1 MIMMGP
7 NKDKGAMIVSI
18 MEKFKK
24 PGHYESGKES
34 NEKFM
39 EKGGHDSA
47 YEHYKPEVDAIFD
60 AIKEC
65 VSGHGDE
72 HKYKEKYAKALKGF
86 IKKCVSEDKEKED
99 KY

>member
-7 NKDKGAMIVSI
+7 KKDKGGMIVSI

-24 PGHYESGKES
+24 PSRYEDGKKS
-34 NEKFM
+34 NEDLM

-47 YEHYKPEVDAIFD
+47 YEHYKPEVDAIFEALGESD
-60 AIKEC
+60 
-65 VSGHGDE
+65 
-72 HKYKEKYAKALKGF
+72 KEKFSKALKGF
-86 IKKCVSEDKEKED
+86 IVKCVSKNEEKED

>member
-7 NKDKGAMIVSI
+7 KKDKGAMILSI

-60 AIKEC
+60 AIG
-65 VSGHGDE
+65 VGD
-72 HKYKEKYAKALKGF
+72 KEKFSKALKGF
-86 IKKCVSEDKEKED
+86 IVKCVSKDKEED

>member
-1 MIMMGP
+1 MIMRGP
-7 NKDKGAMIVSI
+7 KKSKGAMIVSI

-24 PGHYESGKES
+24 PNRYEEGKKS
-34 NEKFM
+34 NEDLM

-60 AIKEC
+60 AFK
-65 VSGHGDE
+65 GDD
-72 HKYKEKYAKALKGF
+72 KEKFAKALKGF
-86 IKKCVSEDKEKED
+86 IMKCVSKNEEKED

>member
-1 MIMMGP
+1 MGP
-7 NKDKGAMIVSI
+7 KKDKGAMIVSI

-24 PGHYESGKES
+24 PSRYEEGKKS
-34 NEKFM
+34 NEDLM

-60 AIKEC
+60 AFK
-65 VSGHGDE
+65 GDD
-72 HKYKEKYAKALKGF
+72 KEKFAKALKGF
-86 IKKCVSEDKEKED
+86 IVKCVSKDEEKED

>member
-1 MIMMGP
+1 MGP
-7 NKDKGAMIVSI
+7 KKDKGAMIVSI

-60 AIKEC
+60 AIG
-65 VSGHGDE
+65 VGD
-72 HKYKEKYAKALKGF
+72 KEKFSKALKGF
-86 IKKCVSEDKEKED
+86 IMKCVSKNEEKED

>member
-7 NKDKGAMIVSI
+7 KKDKGAMIVSI

-24 PGHYESGKES
+24 PSRYEDGKKS
-34 NEKFM
+34 NEDLM

-60 AIKEC
+60 AFK
-65 VSGHGDE
+65 GDD
-72 HKYKEKYAKALKGF
+72 KEKFAKALKGF
-86 IKKCVSEDKEKED
+86 IMKCVSKEEEKED

>member
-1 MIMMGP
+1 MGP
-7 NKDKGAMIVSI
+7 KKSKGAMIVSI

-24 PGHYESGKES
+24 PSRYEDGKKS
-34 NEKFM
+34 NEDLM

-60 AIKEC
+60 AFK
-65 VSGHGDE
+65 GDD
-72 HKYKEKYAKALKGF
+72 KEKFAKALKGF
-86 IKKCVSEDKEKED
+86 IMKCVSKEEEKED

>member
-1 MIMMGP
+1 MGP
-7 NKDKGAMIVSI
+7 KKSKGAMIVSI

-24 PGHYESGKES
+24 PSRYEEGKKS
-34 NEKFM
+34 NEDLM

-60 AIKEC
+60 AFK
-65 VSGHGDE
+65 GDD
-72 HKYKEKYAKALKGF
+72 KEKFAKALKGF
-86 IKKCVSEDKEKED
+86 IMKCVSKNEEKED

>member
-1 MIMMGP
+1 MGP
-7 NKDKGAMIVSI
+7 KKSKGAMIVSI

-24 PGHYESGKES
+24 PNRYEEGKKS
-34 NEKFM
+34 NEDLM

-60 AIKEC
+60 AFK
-65 VSGHGDE
+65 GDD
-72 HKYKEKYAKALKGF
+72 KEKFAKALKGF
-86 IKKCVSEDKEKED
+86 IIKCVSKEEEKED